1 MQVSAV
7 DIRRDIYGQ
16 EEEKQEFKHGA
27 DWLSKGIL
35 LCCA

>member
-1 MQVSAV
+1 MMSFWKQRMQVSAV

-27 DWLSKGIL
+27 D
-35 LCCA
+35 